1 MIENFQFSD
10 FIWIFVENLHIYIFL
25 NGMIFFIFNFTN
37 FMCFSGFQNK
47 QENRFIDGID
57 GGSES
62 TAEDRAIVPIDL
74 LANGSQS
81 AHLHK

>member
-1 MIENFQFSD
+1 MNLK
-10 FIWIFVENLHIYIFL
+10 NLHIYIFFL
-25 NGMIFFIFNFTN
+25 NIQYDNIPYFQLYKFDVFL
-37 FMCFSGFQNK
+37 GFQNK

-62 TAEDRAIVPIDL
+62 TAENRAIVPIDL

-81 AHLHK
+81 THLHK